1 MILSAKALSTFHI
14 HGKITYRIENEIDF
28 PYHNNILLTHQE
40 WIWQR
45 KFVIDKVQCYLQHTY
60 VTKNYKNLE
69 SMYI

>member
-40 WIWQR
+40 
-45 KFVIDKVQCYLQHTY
+45 
-60 VTKNYKNLE
+60 
-69 SMYI
+69 